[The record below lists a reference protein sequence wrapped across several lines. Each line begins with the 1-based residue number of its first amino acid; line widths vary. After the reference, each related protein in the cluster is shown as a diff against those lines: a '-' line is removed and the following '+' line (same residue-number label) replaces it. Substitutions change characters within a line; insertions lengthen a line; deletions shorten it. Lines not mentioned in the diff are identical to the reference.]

1 MLGWISEWVAD
12 VAGAVEDEVVADRPI
27 GGHYGHSLHLEL
39 SWKYIKG
46 GSPIAHR
53 DNLIAK
59 ARDLRLAPV
68 DTGDTPKEI

>member
-1 MLGWISEWVAD
+1 MLGQISEWVAD

-46 GSPIAHR
+46 GSPIAH
-53 DNLIAK
+53 
-59 ARDLRLAPV
+59 
-68 DTGDTPKEI
+68 